1 MKVSDLPLKT
11 EEEIH
16 QEEMQALEEYL
27 KSPEAQHKL
36 KAAITPWRRA
46 YPKVGMNDPCP
57 CGSGK
62 KYKKCCYLANLPK
75 YTVDYD

>member
-27 KSPEAQHKL
+27 KSPQAQHKL
-36 KAAITPWRRA
+36 KAATTPWKR
-46 YPKVGMNDPCP
+46 
-57 CGSGK
+57 
-62 KYKKCCYLANLPK
+62 L
-75 YTVDYD
+75 